1 MVFLLLH
8 LPAVISFG
16 GVTNDHKDEAK
27 KHGLSIFSWEEFLI
41 IVSIGLLQLT
51 L

>member
-1 MVFLLLH
+1 MVFLLL

-27 KHGLSIFSWEEFLI
+27 NYGLSIFSWEEFLI
-41 IVSIGLLQLT
+41 MVSL
-51 L
+51 